1 MPRRTILLATL
12 LLVLVVLIAGG
23 CGSAKITSL
32 DQLAGKTFAVP
43 EGTIADQLVLSKFPD
58 ATFKYFGSA
67 LEACTAVK
75 AGEADVA
82 AYDQPILRNIA
93 AKNDGLTVLAEM
105 ITVDDYGFAVAL
117 GNDTLKAAFD
127 QMVQE
132 LNASG
137 DYATMLAAWLPQKG
151 DPVATE
157 RPVLKGTNGVLR
169 FGTAAVTE
177 PFSYLDATGNVIGF
191 DIDLAYRV
199 ADKLGY
205 QLEVVNM
212 PFGELMQSVVD
223 GKVDMVGACITITAE
238 RAKTVLF
245 SAPYYKGGIAALVKE

>member
-1 MPRRTILLATL
+1 MLG
-12 LLVLVVLIAGG
+12 IAG
-23 CGSAKITSL
+23 CGSAKVTSL
-32 DQLAGKTFAVP
+32 SQLAGATFAVP
-43 EGTIADQLVLSKFPD
+43 EGTVADQLVLSKFPD
-58 ATFKYFGSA
+58 AKFKYVGSA

-75 AGEADVA
+75 AGEADAA

-127 QMVQE
+127 GVVRD

-137 DYATMLAAWLPQKG
+137 GYATMLAAWLPEKG

-157 RPVLKGTNGVLR
+157 QPVLKGTNGVLK

-177 PFSYLDATGNVIGF
+177 PFSYLDATGKVVGL
-191 DIDLAYRV
+191 DVDLAYRV
-199 ADKLGY
+199 AEKLGY

-212 PFGELMQSVVD
+212 PFGELIQSVVD
-223 GKVDMVGACITITAE
+223 GKVDMIGACITITQE
-238 RAKTVLF
+238 RAKSVLF